1 MEKYTPLQEKAYQY
15 LKEEIL
21 KGRFQ
26 YGKFYSET
34 KIAAETGLSRTP
46 IKDALTRL
54 CHAKYVDIV
63 PSKGFCLHKITKDD
77 IKNSYELRSA
87 IEGYCVS
94 SLSSELNTPKA
105 QETIKKLEE
114 IINRMEKEA
123 DDKENLKDFLL
134 SDMELHK
141 VILSYSG
148 NEEFL
153 DLADSYNLRQYEYAR
168 ETFKIPGRTHT
179 AHNEHLKLLNAIK
192 SGSSADAF
200 TALKDHMLTTCNL
213 VLKSLIEDTE
223 K

>member
-77 IKNSYELRSA
+77 IKNSYELLA
-87 IEGYCVS
+87 IPVLVLTPLPPLSNTSNELF
-94 SLSSELNTPKA
+94 LSSNNANEFPNIGV
-105 QETIKKLEE
+105 QS
-114 IINRMEKEA
+114 
-123 DDKENLKDFLL
+123 LKTLVGFSFIRIVLANGDIVTFSTLILCFISIFSLL
-134 SDMELHK
+134 
-141 VILSYSG
+141 
-148 NEEFL
+148 
-153 DLADSYNLRQYEYAR
+153 
-168 ETFKIPGRTHT
+168 
-179 AHNEHLKLLNAIK
+179 
-192 SGSSADAF
+192 
-200 TALKDHMLTTCNL
+200 
-213 VLKSLIEDTE
+213 
-223 K
+223 